1 MVQKITSEKIISF
14 INQINIEDSLQRF
27 YIEKEKK
34 RVYKRSHCLK
44 QPNFIIYYK
53 TNRRKQIKK

>member
-34 RVYKRSHCLK
+34 EY
-44 QPNFIIYYK
+44 
-53 TNRRKQIKK
+53 IKDHTA

>member
-34 RVYKRSHCLK
+34 RVYKR
-44 QPNFIIYYK
+44 
-53 TNRRKQIKK
+53 